1 MGSFSPRPGLAGALR
16 GPRAH
21 STHTP
26 HPHTPRGSRM
36 PTPEPCTPRSAP
48 TVVLGRGGNG
58 EGPTGD
64 RVTTLP
70 FWGRGAGSVVPPP
83 SSSGAEPFPGEE
95 AASPSCA
102 QFNRVNFVVCCS
114 YPLPGQATTAN
125 APPNP
130 STCSPGPRGGGGGL
144 GHLPGG
150 HRAGGTI
157 LATPGWGSHPRGAAL
172 GLVPRLGGL
181 RWLLLWHYSHGLC
194 PWHCVC
200 PPPSRSQPDPVATE
214 SGCVSSYVS
223 PPCHVQQLWGGGF
236 PLHRAETWQ
245 LAALMALPSPAA
257 GAVGPDPAPQL
268 VGRGGAV
275 LGKAPSTPPSPTPK
289 PSSCWKAVKKPNVT
303 CNF

>member
-1 MGSFSPRPGLAGALR
+1 MFAV
-16 GPRAH
+16 
-21 STHTP
+21 
-26 HPHTPRGSRM
+26 
-36 PTPEPCTPRSAP
+36 PTPSLDKPLLP
-48 TVVLGRGGNG
+48 T
-58 EGPTGD
+58 
-64 RVTTLP
+64 
-70 FWGRGAGSVVPPP
+70 PPP
-83 SSSGAEPFPGEE
+83 TPVP
-95 AASPSCA
+95 AALA
-102 QFNRVNFVVCCS
+102 
-114 YPLPGQATTAN
+114 L
-125 APPNP
+125 
-130 STCSPGPRGGGGGL
+130 GGGGGL

-200 PPPSRSQPDPVATE
+200 PPPSRSRPDPVATE

-223 PPCHVQQLWGGGF
+223 PPCHVQQLSGGGF

-275 LGKAPSTPPSPTPK
+275 LGKAPSTPHHPPPSPRVAGRLLRNQMSRAIFKGFCEWRAGVDGLGGGGCRICPPPRLGQTLTHFVGG
-289 PSSCWKAVKKPNVT
+289 SSLALFVMT
-303 CNF
+303 F

>member
-48 TVVLGRGGNG
+48 TAVLGRGGNG

-130 STCSPGPRGGGGGL
+130 STCSP
-144 GHLPGG
+144 
-150 HRAGGTI
+150 
-157 LATPGWGSHPRGAAL
+157 
-172 GLVPRLGGL
+172 
-181 RWLLLWHYSHGLC
+181 
-194 PWHCVC
+194 
-200 PPPSRSQPDPVATE
+200 SRSRPDPVATE
-214 SGCVSSYVS
+214 SGCVSSCVS